1 MDTHSKLEERC
12 LPPKEAFFD
21 KLRQAPISDDQY
33 QYALLIW
40 EKLGFSEMREFCEFY
55 LSLDILLLAGLARY
69 DSIVEKIHNFYHF
82 HIDIM
87 TNFRSLSLLEDKLDP
102 LYYLTLPG

>member
-1 MDTHSKLEERC
+1 MRKPYENRV
-12 LPPKEAFFD
+12 A
-21 KLRQAPISDDQY
+21 RVVAISVKKMK
-33 QYALLIW
+33 
-40 EKLGFSEMREFCEFY
+40 KLGFSEMREFCEFY

-82 HIDIM
+82 CIDIM